1 MAKSMTRKTTGRQQT
16 FSLAAPEANLV
27 QLVGEFTRWTD
38 HPINMERDLGSVWW
52 VAITLDQGRHSYRF
66 IVDGQW
72 RDDPACPVRESNPYG
87 SENAVR
93 LVT

>member
-1 MAKSMTRKTTGRQQT
+1 MAKSMIRKTAGRQQT
-16 FSLAAPEANLV
+16 FSLDAPEATQV
-27 QLVGEFTRWTD
+27 QLVGEFTRWTERPLD
-38 HPINMERDLGSVWW
+38 MEKDLEGVWW
-52 VAITLDQGRHSYRF
+52 VKVTLEQGRHCYRF
-66 IVDGQW
+66 IADGEW